1 MNTKIIKLDLNR
13 RLYDKIIAKQGDTKS
28 RFLLFQLLDG
38 SIAFNLTNRSV
49 RAYMVKPDGKE
60 IFNDLIIN
68 NYSLGYCT
76 LELTNQVL
84 AVEGTVKIE
93 LMVTEEDRKLTSS
106 VFELEVIKSINSE
119 KSIVSTNEFTALLNG
134 LSSLSE
140 YDNYKNEI
148 AAARDGEVN
157 LLTKVKKIDEQLEQN
172 TKQIEYLS
180 TIKLIS
186 DIDGTDYKEGDV
198 VDVDQII
205 KLQQIAYS
213 KIMRILKKNENA
225 LNELVNI
232 ICRGDSLTYGY
243 DTTSSDKRPS
253 VNKQNDN
260 GVSQNTTIA
269 SITYPEALYEV
280 LTNVFNKN
288 VTVENLGISG
298 TTCEGSYNNYFKA
311 RKNSLEIILL
321 GTNDS
326 RNTNY
331 EHYGDIERFINYYEQ
346 LIIRS
351 TLWGN
356 AIIMVQ
362 PPSNQ
367 YMRDLNIETYRVAIK
382 KLAEKYCI
390 TLIDASEITNTL
402 DYTHW
407 SDLTHFTGKGYRYLG
422 YEIANAIILQDINQP
437 LLIQSNSVI
446 LTRPTEDSCKFFGNA
461 SYSMSTSGYTPF
473 SFVGSDGETPR
484 RGIGKY
490 VGDGKIVYTF
500 KTTEDNL
507 IVMPTVFCQ
516 EGTQIKVTLD
526 HGIQQSCAPLSTSQ
540 YEFTSFD
547 NNRPS
552 EVTLEGNGRL
562 SKYDYRNSFDLTE
575 LLIINSKGWH
585 SLTIEVVSNSILS
598 TSKYN
603 ILFGIEFLSF
613 EDWYNMKKYN
623 RYDTLYHSPNIIGTP
638 TPEGTNITLSKNISD
653 YDFLIVSYNY
663 FGVENKVVDFKINTT
678 QQIRSMNIN
687 NEEGKLD
694 VAFNEVAITKVDETT
709 ILVAFNKALRLTTDE
724 SSNLKFYEVAQ
735 EYLSEIRTIKGV
747 KV

>member
-1 MNTKIIKLDLNR
+1 MKYT
-13 RLYDKIIAKQGDTKS
+13 S
-28 RFLLFQLLDG
+28 
-38 SIAFNLTNRSV
+38 
-49 RAYMVKPDGKE
+49 
-60 IFNDLIIN
+60 
-68 NYSLGYCT
+68 NYSLRKPDT
-76 LELTNQVL
+76 TDIVDINDFNTNVDKIDAEIKKVNDSLTNNVS
-84 AVEGTVKIE
+84 
-93 LMVTEEDRKLTSS
+93 DLTS
-106 VFELEVIKSINSE
+106 
-119 KSIVSTNEFTALLNG
+119 
-134 LSSLSE
+134 
-140 YDNYKNEI
+140 
-148 AAARDGEVN
+148 
-157 LLTKVKKIDEQLEQN
+157 QLDKN

-180 TIKLIS
+180 SIKLIS
-186 DIDGTDYKEGDV
+186 NVDGTEYKKGDV
-198 VDVDQII
+198 VDVDNII

-213 KIMRILKKNENA
+213 KIMRILKKDETA
-225 LNELVNI
+225 LNELI
-232 ICRGDSLTYGY
+232 TILCRGDSLTYGY
-243 DTTSSDKRPS
+243 DTTSTDKRPS
-253 VNKQNDN
+253 VLKPNDK
-260 GVSQNTTIA
+260 GGTQNTTIA
-269 SITYPEALYEV
+269 SITYPEALYEI
-280 LTNVFNKN
+280 LTNTFNKY

-298 TTCEGSYNNYFKA
+298 TTCEGSFENYYKA
-311 RKNSLEIILL
+311 RKNCLEIIML

-331 EHYGDIERFINYYEQ
+331 PYYGDIERFINYYEQ

-407 SDLTHFTGKGYRYLG
+407 SDLTHFTGKGYKHLAYQ
-422 YEIANAIILQDINQP
+422 IANAIIIQDISQP
-437 LLIQSNSVI
+437 LEIQSNSVV

-461 SYSMSTSGYTPF
+461 SYSMSTTGYTPY
-473 SFVGSDGETPR
+473 SFVGSDGETPG

-490 VGDGKIVYTF
+490 TGDGKIIYTF
-500 KTTEDNL
+500 KTTENNL
-507 IVMPTVFCQ
+507 IVMPTLFCQ

-526 HGIQQSCAPLSTSQ
+526 HGIQQSCTPLSTSQ

-552 EVTLEGNGRL
+552 EVILEGNGRL
-562 SKYDYRNSFDLTE
+562 AKYDYRNSFELSD

-585 SLTIEVVSNSILS
+585 SLTIEVVSNDILS

-603 ILFGIEFLSF
+603 ILYGIEFLSF

-623 RYDTLYHSPNIIGTP
+623 RYDILYHSPNEIGTP
-638 TPEGTNITLSKNISD
+638 TPEGTNITLSNNISD

-678 QQIRSMNIN
+678 QQIRSININ
-687 NEEGKLD
+687 NEESALD
-694 VAFNEVAITKVDETT
+694 VAFNEVAIQKVDETT
-709 ILVAFNKALRLTTDE
+709 ILISFNKSLRLSND
-724 SSNLKFYEVAQ
+724 SSGNLKFTEVASQ
-735 EYLSEIRTIKGV
+735 FLSEIRTIKGV